1 MYIIDFDVVD
11 DKVYLL
17 DMDRIIVY
25 DDEGNPMSTI
35 MVDLDCDMCALKV
48 LPDERFLIAA
58 ADPSRKL
65 IHLID
70 HNGSLINQALTCTA
84 SQLEALIMRDDAW
97 SFLSSEGGTYVS
109 VPLMEHPLSFER

>member
-35 MVDLDCDMCALKV
+35 MVDL
-48 LPDERFLIAA
+48 
-58 ADPSRKL
+58 
-65 IHLID
+65 
-70 HNGSLINQALTCTA
+70 
-84 SQLEALIMRDDAW
+84 
-97 SFLSSEGGTYVS
+97 
-109 VPLMEHPLSFER
+109 